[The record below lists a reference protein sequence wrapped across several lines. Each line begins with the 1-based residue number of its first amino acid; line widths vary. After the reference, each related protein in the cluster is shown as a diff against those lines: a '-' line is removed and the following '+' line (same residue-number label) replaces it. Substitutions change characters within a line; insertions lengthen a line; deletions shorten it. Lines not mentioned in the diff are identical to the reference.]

1 MSGAETVVVTRKHEG
16 VACDCIAEWQS
27 SKSGFAPHGSFTEA
41 GKVIAHFEAEVTRAT
56 QADALAVM
64 REAEA
69 VLAPFARAEH
79 IVASVEMGRIR
90 CVLTYP
96 EGARAT
102 FCLADLKR
110 AQATLANLRAAIA
123 RARSA

>member
-1 MSGAETVVVTRKHEG
+1 MSGAETVAVTRKHEG

-64 REAEA
+64 REAEGA
-69 VLAPFARAEH
+69 MAELIQQCCDCERELTESYYGVTFTGESLPLCNAR
-79 IVASVEMGRIR
+79 
-90 CVLTYP
+90 T
-96 EGARAT
+96 
-102 FCLADLKR
+102 
-110 AQATLANLRAAIA
+110 TLANLRAAIA
-123 RARSA
+123 RREGEYK